1 MCETNGT
8 AKGIEVLAANTTSV
22 EYIIARRAVVL
33 AQVAAYEQLVRT
45 LKEEAALLSK
55 QANLTKPRNT
65 VTLNS

>member
-1 MCETNGT
+1 MCEANGT
-8 AKGIEVLAANTTSV
+8 AKGIEVLVANTTSV

-55 QANLTKPRNT
+55 QAGLTRT
-65 VTLNS
+65 REAVTLNS